1 MRAWIDEL
9 EKRTEQFA
17 VDVIHLS
24 ARLESVPGLRD
35 ACWQVAEAAG
45 SVASNHRAMRT
56 ARSDRE
62 FASKLQTV
70 NEEINETVGWLQV
83 ADRVL
88 QAPDTALQSLL
99 REARELRALFG
110 QAKRT
115 TRERLESDEDDDDDD
130 E

>member
-9 EKRTEQFA
+9 EERTEQFA
-17 VDVIHLS
+17 VDIINLS
-24 ARLESVPGLRD
+24 ARLERVPGLRD
-35 ACWQVAEAAG
+35 TCWQVAEAAG

-83 ADRVL
+83 ADKVL
-88 QAPDTALQSLL
+88 SAPDTTLRSLL
-99 REARELRALFG
+99 REARELRAIFG

-115 TRERLESDEDDDDDD
+115 TRERLEGEDDDDNG
-130 E
+130 